1 MSRDRFNRSALGILV
16 VGVLALAGCEIL
28 GLHDSQSLLVPGLK
42 RSEVAGYI
50 AGFGTTF
57 SALPDLLAMLRRSS
71 SAGMSPRMA
80 AILGASQI
88 AWLYHGLL
96 IASRPVIVWNAVGI
110 FINALTV
117 GAFLSLRSSRQE

>member
-1 MSRDRFNRSALGILV
+1 MSRKGFNGSALAIVAL
-16 VGVLALAGCEIL
+16 GVLALAGCESMQ
-28 GLHDSQSLLVPGLK
+28 DSQSLLVPWLK

-57 SALPDLLAMLRRSS
+57 SALPDLLAMLRRRS

-80 AILGASQI
+80 AILGASQV

-110 FINALTV
+110 VINALTV
-117 GAFLSLRSSRQE
+117 SAFFSLRPSRQG